1 MITAIIVSIISAILV
16 AVTASLVVR
25 RTLQRQTGA
34 ADTEARLMG
43 RFDGIMEA
51 VGRWRDEARN
61 TVQEK
66 LSEFYEKS
74 EQQNRGARQ
83 ETQQTI
89 EQFRATLD
97 GYRASL
103 TQELERNRRESR
115 ESLESVTKSLQERFE
130 KLQTSNEQKLVE
142 IRGEVERKLEQT
154 RENMGQTFKDVS
166 ERLSQLHETNQ
177 RIMQFSQDL
186 NELQNILRAPRL
198 RGEVGEVE
206 MERMLS
212 ECLAPDQFDT
222 QYEIDGS
229 RVDAVLLNPNG
240 MLPIDSKFPLEAW
253 RRVHDAELSET
264 DRATAKKDFVK
275 AVKGHIDTIAQKYI
289 RPPKTLDMAVMYV
302 PVEGV
307 YYEMIETPELTEHA
321 RKCRVFP
328 ASPTTFWALLQVTV
342 IGFKG
347 LRMTEH
353 AKHMTDLLN
362 ALGGDLNRVKTS
374 FERATKQIGNAKSNM
389 DEAAGYLDRF
399 DSKFR
404 SVQSTTLEEGNEELL
419 LPTDDGTAA

>member
-1 MITAIIVSIISAILV
+1 MIAVIAVSLVSALLV
-16 AVTASLVVR
+16 AVIMYVAVR
-25 RTLQRQTGA
+25 RALPDKSGA
-34 ADTEARLMG
+34 TEARMNS
-43 RFDGIMEA
+43 RFDGVMEA

-66 LSEFYEKS
+66 ITEFYEKS
-74 EQQNRGARQ
+74 EQQNRHARE
-83 ETQQTI
+83 ETHQTI
-89 EQFRATLD
+89 EQFRTTLD
-97 GYRASL
+97 GYRVAL

-115 ESLESVTKSLQERFE
+115 ESLEAVTKSLAERFE
-130 KLQTSNEQKLVE
+130 KLQASNEQKLVE
-142 IRGEVERKLEQT
+142 IRGEVEKKLEQT
-154 RENMGQTFKDVS
+154 RENMGQTFKDVTDK
-166 ERLSQLHETNQ
+166 LSQLHETNQ

-212 ECLAPDQFDT
+212 ECLAPDQFDV
-222 QYEIDGS
+222 QCEIDGS

-253 RRVHDAELSET
+253 RRVHDAELSEA
-264 DRATAKKDFVK
+264 DRATAKKEFVR

-307 YYEMIETPELTEHA
+307 YYELIETPELTEHA
-321 RKCRVFP
+321 RKARVFP

-347 LRMTEH
+347 LRMTED

-362 ALGGDLNRVKTS
+362 ALGGDLGRVKDS
-374 FERATKQIGNAKSNM
+374 FYKATKQIGNAKSNM
-389 DEAAGYLDRF
+389 DEAANYLERF

-404 SVQSTTLEEGNEELL
+404 SVHSTTLEEGNGGLL
-419 LPTDDGTAA
+419 IPPAEDPSES